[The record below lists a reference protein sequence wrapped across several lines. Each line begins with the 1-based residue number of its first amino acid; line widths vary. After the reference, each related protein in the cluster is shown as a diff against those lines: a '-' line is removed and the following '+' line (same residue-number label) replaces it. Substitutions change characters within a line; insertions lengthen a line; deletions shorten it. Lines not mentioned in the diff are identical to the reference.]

1 MASFSLASV
10 GLRKLDG
17 FVSYEGS
24 QRGLYILSLIQLN
37 VTNTHRRLPEDLIIL
52 LISNY
57 FKDKWVHLASE
68 QTCQCWAREAV
79 PSSLLSAETNGLT
92 IKPFYFLALLFHIPT
107 RLEFKKDFLLLT
119 AAFLSFTLMRRASCY
134 VLRPD
139 MLLHCSSFA
148 DDIEGGF
155 SPCTRADIPVAQLSG
170 AAV

>member
-1 MASFSLASV
+1 MASFSLTSV

-68 QTCQCWAREAV
+68 QTCQCWARE
-79 PSSLLSAETNGLT
+79 
-92 IKPFYFLALLFHIPT
+92 ALLFHIPT